1 VNAQAEKRQVALA
14 GFNRIEI
21 DPTVRGRVGGLSVR
35 GSNEGR
41 ADVNRGGIISLQDL
55 YEYAG
60 QEVTRAARA
69 LGGNQ
74 HPVLKGE
81 LEGCSRW

>member
-1 VNAQAEKRQVALA
+1 MSGLA
-14 GFNRIEI
+14 R
-21 DPTVRGRVGGLSVR
+21 RGPR
-35 GSNEGR
+35 EFY
-41 ADVNRGGIISLQDL
+41 ADGNCGGIISLQHL

-81 LEGCSRW
+81 LEGCFRW

>member
-1 VNAQAEKRQVALA
+1 M
-14 GFNRIEI
+14 
-21 DPTVRGRVGGLSVR
+21 RGPS
-35 GSNEGR
+35 EGH
-41 ADVNRGGIISLQDL
+41 ADVNRGGNVSLQEL

-81 LEGCSRW
+81 LERCSRW

>member
-1 VNAQAEKRQVALA
+1 M
-14 GFNRIEI
+14 
-21 DPTVRGRVGGLSVR
+21 RGPS
-35 GSNEGR
+35 EGY
-41 ADVNRGGIISLQDL
+41 ADGNRGGIVSLQEL

-60 QEVTRAARA
+60 QEATWAPRA

-74 HPVLKGE
+74 HPFLKGE